1 MKKHILLT
9 LSGLGAAFAAT
20 PVAVSAGC
28 GNQAVEKH
36 PKAINEKEQ
45 VTNIELRKEYKKA
58 IKDYKV
64 AMITDGGSETDKS
77 FNQSAWEAVCKT
89 GESLGLSAQRYNIFK
104 VDNSKFD
111 AMYASAFA
119 NGYKVW
125 VLPGFLHAT
134 PIREYINNHKAE
146 MLKKGIILVTV
157 DFNGSN
163 KLKDA
168 DYAPGL
174 YINLTFNTKEGGYMA
189 GYAAGKFLSTNKE
202 EIGRTVTSFGGG
214 QFEGVTDFNEGF
226 YKGLIKW
233 NSEQKDKSTKIK
245 SFDGNEV
252 NLSTGFSGPDLNNT
266 AKNYVDRAVKLIFP
280 VAGPATEL
288 CYNRMTDDSKYIIGV
303 DTNQALSA
311 GAKSKIFLTSVL
323 KNIGQ
328 ATYDALGAILC
339 GDKTYI
345 KTFDEG
351 KTSQTLFG
359 DAEMNLTGIADSTIE
374 GEKAAEAKAAV
385 EAGRLAFKN
394 ITKEDKAW
402 LESGKVNASD
412 AKETEDLQIR
422 INNLSALVKF

>member
-1 MKKHILLT
+1 
-9 LSGLGAAFAAT
+9 
-20 PVAVSAGC
+20 
-28 GNQAVEKH
+28 
-36 PKAINEKEQ
+36 
-45 VTNIELRKEYKKA
+45 
-58 IKDYKV
+58 
-64 AMITDGGSETDKS
+64 
-77 FNQSAWEAVCKT
+77 
-89 GESLGLSAQRYNIFK
+89 
-104 VDNSKFD
+104 
-111 AMYASAFA
+111 
-119 NGYKVW
+119 
-125 VLPGFLHAT
+125 
-134 PIREYINNHKAE
+134 

-163 KLKDA
+163 KLTDA

-174 YINLTFNTKEGGYMA
+174 YINLIFNTKEGGYMA

-252 NLSTGFSGPDLNNT
+252 NLSTGFSGPDLSNT
-266 AKNYVDRAVKLIFP
+266 AKSYVDRAVKLIFP
-280 VAGPATEL
+280 VAGPATEM
-288 CYNRMTDDSKYIIGV
+288 CYDKMNDDSKYIIGV

-311 GAKSKIFLTSVL
+311 GTKSKIFLTSVL

-345 KTFDEG
+345 KTFDEN
-351 KTSQTLFG
+351 KTSQTLVG
-359 DAEMNLTGIADSTIE
+359 NAEMNWTGIADSTIE

-394 ITKEDKAW
+394 ITTEDKKW
-402 LESGKVNASD
+402 LEGGKVNASD
-412 AKETEDLQIR
+412 AEETKDLQIR